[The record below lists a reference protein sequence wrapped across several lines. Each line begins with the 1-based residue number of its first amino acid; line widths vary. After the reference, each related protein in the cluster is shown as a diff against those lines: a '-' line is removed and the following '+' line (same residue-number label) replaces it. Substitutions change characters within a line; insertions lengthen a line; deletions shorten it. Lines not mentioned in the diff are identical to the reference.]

1 MIGNKKSAIMIIL
14 EKVRDNVISTEDA
27 YTILDALLNDNTNW
41 IPPTQ
46 GGGNIPIGI
55 NPIYTMTGSSK
66 KFQYPADEME
76 HTTTQIINN

>member
-14 EKVRDNVISTEDA
+14 EKVRDTAITPEEA
-27 YTILDALLNDNTNW
+27 YTLLEALIDENTNW

-46 GGGNIPIGI
+46 GGGGIPIGI
-55 NPIYTMTGSSK
+55 NPIYTSTGTSK

-76 HTTTQIINN
+76 HITSQIINN